1 MYTLYSHLHTD
12 IPATVGSLMGIST
25 VSPIVHHP
33 ASHPTNHVTISPSP
47 KPLPHI
53 DSSQTL
59 KTIQKRLAT
68 AKSSNDLFNLDW
80 IHFVDSGGQ
89 PQFTDVLPLLFR
101 SEALYIVVVRLDQ
114 NFNEIQKN
122 FRCEKGKLIALPDH
136 LSLTSKELVERT
148 CQIAEAQSTKDL
160 PKKVIVI
167 GTRLDKV
174 DPNVVKQF
182 DTELKILHSKYESVL
197 VPSDIKSGEIIFAL
211 NAMAEG
217 SEREAYTKELQECLL
232 KIVEEA
238 IKPVKVPLKWF
249 VYELDLDEASKE
261 SSGVVTKAKCVEV
274 GKGLGMTPQ
283 EIESSLE
290 FFNKLALHLYHS
302 NEKNFPELVLV
313 RIDPLIDRL
322 SALIRISFDYPKHNI
337 TKEFSKLRQCGL
349 FVKSFL
355 STVFKL
361 INNKAI
367 SDDDFLKILECLKV
381 IVHVEQN
388 EYFIPSVLSVHDNE
402 EIEQSVYQYVFN
414 WGERVLPPGFF
425 FTLIVLL
432 PKEHFTFPTSKT
444 VSQSRHRIILFVTDF
459 GGTVTFYN
467 NQKWIGVS
475 YNACNLIYHK
485 AVFEFIYQSMKL
497 VVDRFSVVTGIKFPE
512 LSFICPNCI
521 TKDLHLCSL
530 TKDRN
535 YYICSDTN
543 QPFPLPD
550 EMRCISECWKSL
562 PGNITEV
569 FCLVC
574 MLYYIVH
581 LHSATGRNK

>member
-1 MYTLYSHLHTD
+1 M
-12 IPATVGSLMGIST
+12 VIST

-33 ASHPTNHVTISPSP
+33 ASLPTTHVASLPSP
-47 KPLPHI
+47 KLQARI

-80 IHFVDSGGQ
+80 IHLVDSGGQ

-114 NFNEIQKN
+114 NFNEIQRNCCYK
-122 FRCEKGKLIALPDH
+122 KGKLFPLPDH
-136 LSLTSKELVERT
+136 LSLTSKEFVERT

-174 DPNVVKQF
+174 NPNVVKQF
-182 DTELKILHSKYESVL
+182 DTELTKLHSKYESVL
-197 VPSDIKSGEIIFAL
+197 VPRDINSGEIIFAL
-211 NAMAEG
+211 NAMTEG
-217 SEREAYTKELQECLL
+217 SEREAYTKELQRCLL

-238 IKPVKVPLKWF
+238 IKPVEVPLKWF
-249 VYELDLDEASKE
+249 VYELDLDEESKK

-274 GKGLGMTPQ
+274 GEGLGMTSQ
-283 EIESSLE
+283 EIEGSLE

-302 NEKNFPELVLV
+302 YEKNFPELVLV

-322 SALIRISFDYPKHNI
+322 SALIRISFDYPQNI
-337 TKEFSKLRQCGL
+337 TTEKCSKLKESGL

-355 STVFKL
+355 STVFES
-361 INNKAI
+361 INNEAL

-444 VSQSRHRIILFVTDF
+444 VFQSRHKINLFVRDF

-467 NQKWIGVS
+467 NQKWIGIS
-475 YNACNLIYHK
+475 YNACNLTYRK
-485 AVFEFIYQSMKL
+485 AVFEFIYQSLKF
-497 VVDRFSVVTGIKFPE
+497 VVDRFSVVTGMKFPE
-512 LSFICPNCI
+512 LSFICPNCK
-521 TKDLHLCSL
+521 TRDLHLCSL
-530 TKDRN
+530 TTDRN
-535 YYICSDTN
+535 YYICSDTF

-562 PGNITEV
+562 SGNMTEV
-569 FCLVC
+569 FCPVY
-574 MLYYIVH
+574 MH
-581 LHSATGRNK
+581 D

>member
-1 MYTLYSHLHTD
+1 MYSHLHTD
-12 IPATVGSLMGIST
+12 IPVTVGSSMGIST
-25 VSPIVHHP
+25 ISPIFHHP
-33 ASHPTNHVTISPSP
+33 ASQPTTHVTSLPLP

-59 KTIQKRLAT
+59 KIIQKQLAT
-68 AKSSNDLFNLDW
+68 AESSNDLFNLDW

-89 PQFTDVLPLLFR
+89 PQFTDVLSLLFR

-122 FRCEKGKLIALPDH
+122 CHYKMGELITLPDH

-174 DPNVVKQF
+174 NPNVVKQF
-182 DTELKILHSKYESVL
+182 DTELTTLHSKYESVL
-197 VPSDIKSGEIIFAL
+197 VPRDINSGKIIFAL

-232 KIVEEA
+232 EIVQES
-238 IKPVKVPLKWF
+238 IKPVEVPLKWF
-249 VYELDLDEASKE
+249 VYELDLDEESKE
-261 SSGVVTKAKCVEV
+261 SSGVVTKAKCMEV
-274 GKGLGMTPQ
+274 GKGLGMTPE
-283 EIESSLE
+283 EIEGSLE

-322 SALIRISFDYPKHNI
+322 SALIRISFDCPKHI
-337 TKEFSKLRQCGL
+337 TTKRCSKLRQCGL
-349 FVKSFL
+349 FDKSFL
-355 STVFKL
+355 STVFKS
-361 INNKAI
+361 INNEAL
-367 SDDDFLKILECLKV
+367 SGDDFLKILECLKV

-402 EIEQSVYQYVFN
+402 EIEQSVYQYAFN
-414 WGERVLPPGFF
+414 WGERMLPPGFF

-444 VSQSRHRIILFVTDF
+444 VSQSRHKINLFVRNF
-459 GGTVTFYN
+459 GGTVTFHN
-467 NQKWIGVS
+467 NQKWIGIY
-475 YNACNLIYHK
+475 YNNVDDLTCHEE
-485 AVFEFIYQSMKL
+485 VFKIVYQFLKL
-497 VVDRFSVVTGIKFPE
+497 VVERFSVVTGIKFPE
-512 LSFICPNCI
+512 LSLICPNCKTI
-521 TKDLHLCSL
+521 DLHLCSL
-530 TKDRN
+530 TKDRD
-535 YYICSDTN
+535 YYICNNTN
-543 QPFPLPD
+543 LRYPLPD
-550 EMRCISECWKSL
+550 EIRCISKCWKSL
-562 PGNITEV
+562 SGNITEI
-569 FCLVC
+569 FCLMC

>member
-1 MYTLYSHLHTD
+1 
-12 IPATVGSLMGIST
+12 MGIST
-25 VSPIVHHP
+25 VSPIIHCP
-33 ASHPTNHVTISPSP
+33 ASHLTTHVINLPLA
-47 KPLPHI
+47 KPLPRI

-59 KTIQKRLAT
+59 KIIQKRLAT

-80 IHFVDSGGQ
+80 IHLVDSGGQ

-122 FRCEKGKLIALPDH
+122 CCYKKGKLFTLPDH

-148 CQIAEAQSTKDL
+148 CQIADAQSTKDL

-174 DPNVVKQF
+174 NPNVVKQF
-182 DTELKILHSKYESVL
+182 NTELKILHSKYESVI
-197 VPSDIKSGEIIFAL
+197 VPRDINSGKVIFAL

-217 SEREAYTKELQECLL
+217 SEREAYTKELQRCLL
-232 KIVEEA
+232 KIVEES
-238 IKPVKVPLKWF
+238 IKPVEVPLKWF
-249 VYELDLDEASKE
+249 VYELDLDEESKE
-261 SSGVVTKAKCVEV
+261 SSGVVTKAKCMEV
-274 GKGLGMTPQ
+274 GIGLGMNPQ
-283 EIESSLE
+283 EIEGSLE

-302 NEKNFPELVLV
+302 NEANFPELVLV

-322 SALIRISFDYPKHNI
+322 SALIRISFDCPQNI
-337 TKEFSKLRQCGL
+337 TTEECSKLKECGL

-355 STVFKL
+355 STVFKF

-388 EYFIPSVLSVHDNE
+388 EYFIPSVLSVHDDE

-432 PKEHFTFPTSKT
+432 PKEHFTFPRKT
-444 VSQSRHRIILFVTDF
+444 NITQSRHKIILGVRKL
-459 GGTVTFYN
+459 GGTITLYN
-467 NQKWIGVS
+467 NHKWIGLYYS
-475 YNACNLIYHK
+475 GYNHAHHRKILCI
-485 AVFEFIYQSMKL
+485 VYQTLKD
-497 VVDRFSVVTGIKFPE
+497 VVERFSSLTGIKFPE
-512 LSFICPNCI
+512 LCFICPCSDA
-521 TKDLHLCSL
+521 KDHLCYLSE
-530 TKDRN
+530 DGN
-535 YYICSDTN
+535 DYICSTTF
-543 QPFPLPD
+543 QSSPLLD
-550 EMRCISECWKSL
+550 EMKSISECWKLLSGDL
-562 PGNITEV
+562 EKVVCYNV
-569 FCLVC
+569 NVQVLVWLNTC
-574 MLYYIVH
+574 VYTVML
-581 LHSATGRNK
+581 AC

>member
-1 MYTLYSHLHTD
+1 MYFNLHTD
-12 IPATVGSLMGIST
+12 IPVTVGLSMGIST

-33 ASHPTNHVTISPSP
+33 ASHPTTRVTSLPSP
-47 KPLPHI
+47 KPFPRI

-59 KTIQKRLAT
+59 KILQKQLAT

-80 IHFVDSGGQ
+80 IHLVDSGGQ

-101 SEALYIVVVRLDQ
+101 SEALYIVVLRLDQ

-122 FRCEKGKLIALPDH
+122 CCYKKGELFTLPDH

-174 DPNVVKQF
+174 NPNVVKQF
-182 DTELKILHSKYESVL
+182 DTELTKLHSKYESVL
-197 VPSDIKSGEIIFAL
+197 VPRDINSGSIIFAL
-211 NAMAEG
+211 NAMAKG
-217 SEREAYTKELQECLL
+217 SERKGYTKELQECLL
-232 KIVEEA
+232 KIVEKA
-238 IKPVKVPLKWF
+238 IKPVEVPLKWF
-249 VYELDLDEASKE
+249 VYELDLDEESKE

-274 GKGLGMTPQ
+274 GLGLGMTPQ

-302 NEKNFPELVLV
+302 NETDFPELVLV

-322 SALIRISFDYPKHNI
+322 SALIRISFDCPKHI
-337 TKEFSKLRQCGL
+337 TTEECSKLRQRGL

-355 STVFKL
+355 STVFES

-367 SDDDFLKILECLKV
+367 SDDEFLKILECLKV

-402 EIEQSVYQYVFN
+402 EIEQSAYHYVFN

-432 PKEHFTFPTSKT
+432 PKEHFTFLTSKT
-444 VSQSRHRIILFVTDF
+444 FFQSRHRIILFVRDF

-467 NQKWIGVS
+467 NQKWIGVY
-475 YNACNLIYHK
+475 YNACNLTYHK
-485 AVFEFIYQSMKL
+485 AVFEFIYQSLKL

-512 LSFICPNCI
+512 LSFICPNCK
-521 TKDLHLCSL
+521 TRDLHLCSL

-535 YYICSDTN
+535 YYICSNTF
-543 QPFPLPD
+543 QPFTLPD

-562 PGNITEV
+562 SGNMTEV
-569 FCLVC
+569 FCLV
-574 MLYYIVH
+574 YVH
-581 LHSATGRNK
+581 G

>member
-1 MYTLYSHLHTD
+1 
-12 IPATVGSLMGIST
+12 MGPSMVIST
-25 VSPIVHHP
+25 VSPIIHHP
-33 ASHPTNHVTISPSP
+33 ASLPTTHVTSLPSP
-47 KPLPHI
+47 KPLPRI
-53 DSSQTL
+53 QSSQTL
-59 KTIQKRLAT
+59 KIIQKRLVT
-68 AKSSNDLFNLDW
+68 AKSSSDLFNLDW
-80 IHFVDSGGQ
+80 IHLVDSGGQ

-114 NFNEIQKN
+114 SFIEIHRNCCYK
-122 FRCEKGKLIALPDH
+122 KGELITLPDH

-148 CQIAEAQSTKDL
+148 CQIAEAQSTKNL

-174 DPNVVKQF
+174 NPNVVKRF
-182 DTELKILHSKYESVL
+182 NTELKILHSKYESVI
-197 VPSDIKSGEIIFAL
+197 VPRDINSGEVIFAL

-217 SEREAYTKELQECLL
+217 SEREANTKELQRCLL

-238 IKPVKVPLKWF
+238 IKPVEVPLKWF
-249 VYELDLDEASKE
+249 VYELDLDEESKE

-283 EIESSLE
+283 EIEGSLE

-302 NEKNFPELVLV
+302 NETNFPELVLV

-322 SALIRISFDYPKHNI
+322 SALIRISFDCPQNI
-337 TKEFSKLRQCGL
+337 TTEECSKLRQCGL

-355 STVFKL
+355 PTVFKL
-361 INNKAI
+361 ISNKAL
-367 SDDDFLKILECLKV
+367 SDDNFLKILECLKV
-381 IVHVEQN
+381 IVHVEQA
-388 EYFIPSVLSVHDNE
+388 EYFIPSVLSVHNNE

-444 VSQSRHRIILFVTDF
+444 VSQSRHKINLFVRDF
-459 GGTVTFYN
+459 GGTATFYN

-475 YNACNLIYHK
+475 YNACNLTYHK
-485 AVFEFIYQSMKL
+485 AVFEFIYQSLKL
-497 VVDRFSVVTGIKFPE
+497 VVDRFSIVTGIMFPE
-512 LSFICPNCI
+512 LNFICLNCK
-521 TKDLHLCSL
+521 TRDFHLCSL

-535 YYICSDTN
+535 YYICNDTN

-562 PGNITEV
+562 SGNMTEL
-569 FCLVC
+569 FCLV
-574 MLYYIVH
+574 YIH
-581 LHSATGRNK
+581 D

>member
-1 MYTLYSHLHTD
+1 MYSHLHTD
-12 IPATVGSLMGIST
+12 VPVAVGPSMVIST

-33 ASHPTNHVTISPSP
+33 ASQPTTHVTSSPSP
-47 KPLPHI
+47 KPLPRI

-59 KTIQKRLAT
+59 KIIQKQLTT

-80 IHFVDSGGQ
+80 IHLVDSGGQ

-122 FRCEKGKLIALPDH
+122 CCYKKGELFTLPDH

-174 DPNVVKQF
+174 NPNVVKQF
-182 DTELKILHSKYESVL
+182 DTELTKLHSKYESVL
-197 VPSDIKSGEIIFAL
+197 VPRDINSGEIIFAL
-211 NAMAEG
+211 NAMAKG
-217 SEREAYTKELQECLL
+217 SERKAYTKELQECLL
-232 KIVEEA
+232 KIVEKA
-238 IKPVKVPLKWF
+238 IKPVEVPLKWF
-249 VYELDLDEASKE
+249 VYELDLDEESKE
-261 SSGVVTKAKCVEV
+261 SSGVVSKVKCVEV
-274 GKGLGMTPQ
+274 GEGLGMNPQ

-302 NEKNFPELVLV
+302 NETNFPELVLV

-322 SALIRISFDYPKHNI
+322 SALIRISFDCPKHI
-337 TKEFSKLRQCGL
+337 TTEECSKLRQRGL

-355 STVFKL
+355 STVFES

-367 SDDDFLKILECLKV
+367 SDDEFLKILECLKV

-388 EYFIPSVLSVHDNE
+388 KYFIPSVLSVHVNE
-402 EIEQSVYQYVFN
+402 EIEQPAYHYVFN
-414 WGERVLPPGFF
+414 WDERVLPPGFF
-425 FTLIVLL
+425 FTLIVQL
-432 PKEHFTFPTSKT
+432 PKEHFTFLTSKT
-444 VSQSRHRIILFVTDF
+444 FFQSRHRIILFVRDF

-467 NQKWIGVS
+467 NQKWIGVY
-475 YNACNLIYHK
+475 YNACNLTNHK
-485 AVFEFIYQSMKL
+485 AVFEFIYQSLKL

-512 LSFICPNCI
+512 LSFICPNCK
-521 TKDLHLCSL
+521 TRDLHLCSL

-535 YYICSDTN
+535 YYICSNTF

-562 PGNITEV
+562 SGNITEV
-569 FCLVC
+569 FCLV
-574 MLYYIVH
+574 YVH
-581 LHSATGRNK
+581 G

>member
-1 MYTLYSHLHTD
+1 M
-12 IPATVGSLMGIST
+12 GSSIGIST

-33 ASHPTNHVTISPSP
+33 ASHPTTHVTSLPLT
-47 KPLPHI
+47 KPFPRI
-53 DSSQTL
+53 NSSQTL
-59 KTIQKRLAT
+59 KIIQKRLAT

-80 IHFVDSGGQ
+80 IHLVDSGAQ

-101 SEALYIVVVRLDQ
+101 SEALYIVVVRLDH
-114 NFNEIQKN
+114 NFNEIQRNCCYK
-122 FRCEKGKLIALPDH
+122 KGKLITLPDH

-148 CQIAEAQSTKDL
+148 CQIAEAQSTKGL

-167 GTRLDKV
+167 GTRLDEVK
-174 DPNVVKQF
+174 PNVVNQY
-182 DTELKILHSKYESVL
+182 DTELTKLHSKYESVL
-197 VPSDIKSGEIIFAL
+197 VPRDINNGEIIFAL
-211 NAMAEG
+211 NAMAEDRD
-217 SEREAYTKELQECLL
+217 EREGYTKELQECLL

-238 IKPVKVPLKWF
+238 IKPVEVPLKWF
-249 VYELDLDEASKE
+249 VYELDLDEESKE

-274 GKGLGMTPQ
+274 GEDLGMIPQ
-283 EIESSLE
+283 EIEGSLE

-302 NEKNFPELVLV
+302 NEANFPELVLV

-322 SALIRISFDYPKHNI
+322 SALIRISFDCPKHI
-337 TKEFSKLRQCGL
+337 TTEECSKLKQCGL

-355 STVFKL
+355 PTVFKL

-367 SDDDFLKILECLKV
+367 SEDDFLKILECLKV

-402 EIEQSVYQYVFN
+402 EIEQSVYQYAFN

-444 VSQSRHRIILFVTDF
+444 VSQSRHKINLFVRDF
-459 GGTVTFYN
+459 GGTLTFHN
-467 NQKWIGVS
+467 NQKWIGIS
-475 YNACNLIYHK
+475 YNACNLNYHK
-485 AVFEFIYQSMKL
+485 AVFEFVYQSLKL
-497 VVDRFSVVTGIKFPE
+497 VVDRFSVVTGINFPE
-512 LSFICPNCI
+512 LNFICLNCK
-521 TKDLHLCSL
+521 TRDLHLCSL

-535 YYICSDTN
+535 YYICSDTF

-550 EMRCISECWKSL
+550 EMRCISECWESL
-562 PGNITEV
+562 SGIIYN
-569 FCLVC
+569 
-574 MLYYIVH
+574 
-581 LHSATGRNK
+581 

>member
-1 MYTLYSHLHTD
+1 MYSHLHTD
-12 IPATVGSLMGIST
+12 VPVAVGPSMVIST

-33 ASHPTNHVTISPSP
+33 ASQPTTHVTSLPSP
-47 KPLPHI
+47 KPLPRI

-59 KTIQKRLAT
+59 KIIQKQLAT

-80 IHFVDSGGQ
+80 IHLVDSGGQ

-114 NFNEIQKN
+114 NFNEIQRNCCYK
-122 FRCEKGKLIALPDH
+122 KGELFTLPDH

-160 PKKVIVI
+160 PKKVIVV

-174 DPNVVKQF
+174 NPNVVKQF
-182 DTELKILHSKYESVL
+182 DTELTKLHSKYESVL
-197 VPSDIKSGEIIFAL
+197 VPRDINSGKIIFAL
-211 NAMAEG
+211 NAMAKG
-217 SEREAYTKELQECLL
+217 SERKAYTKELQECLL
-232 KIVEEA
+232 KIVEKA
-238 IKPVKVPLKWF
+238 IKPVEVPLKWF
-249 VYELDLDEASKE
+249 VYELDLDEESKE

-274 GKGLGMTPQ
+274 GLGLGMTPQ
-283 EIESSLE
+283 EIEGSLE
-290 FFNKLALHLYHS
+290 YFNKLALHLYHS
-302 NEKNFPELVLV
+302 NETNFPELVLV

-322 SALIRISFDYPKHNI
+322 SALIRISFDCPKHI
-337 TKEFSKLRQCGL
+337 TTEECSKLRQRGL

-355 STVFKL
+355 STVFES

-367 SDDDFLKILECLKV
+367 SDDEFLKILECLKV

-402 EIEQSVYQYVFN
+402 EIEQPAYHYVFN
-414 WGERVLPPGFF
+414 WDERVLPPGFF

-432 PKEHFTFPTSKT
+432 PKEHFTFLTSKT
-444 VSQSRHRIILFVTDF
+444 FFQSRHRIILFVRDF

-467 NQKWIGVS
+467 NQKWIGVY
-475 YNACNLIYHK
+475 YNACNLTYRK
-485 AVFEFIYQSMKL
+485 AVFEFIYQSLKL

-512 LSFICPNCI
+512 LSFICPNCK
-521 TKDLHLCSL
+521 TRDLHFCSL

-535 YYICSDTN
+535 YYICSNTF

-562 PGNITEV
+562 SGNMTEV
-569 FCLVC
+569 FCLV
-574 MLYYIVH
+574 YVH
-581 LHSATGRNK
+581 G

>member
-1 MYTLYSHLHTD
+1 
-12 IPATVGSLMGIST
+12 MGIST
-25 VSPIVHHP
+25 ISPIVHHP
-33 ASHPTNHVTISPSP
+33 ASLPATHGTSL
-47 KPLPHI
+47 PLPKILPRI

-59 KTIQKRLAT
+59 KIIQKQLAT
-68 AKSSNDLFNLDW
+68 AESSNDLFNLDW

-114 NFNEIQKN
+114 NFNEIQRSCCYK
-122 FRCEKGKLIALPDH
+122 KGKLITLPDH

-174 DPNVVKQF
+174 DPSVVKQF
-182 DTELKILHSKYESVL
+182 DTELTKLHSKYESVL
-197 VPSDIKSGEIIFAL
+197 VPRDINSGEIIFVL

-232 KIVEEA
+232 KIMEESIKSVE
-238 IKPVKVPLKWF
+238 VPLKWF
-249 VYELDLDEASKE
+249 VYELDLDEKSEE
-261 SSGVVTKAKCVEV
+261 SSGVVTKAKCMEF
-274 GKGLGMTPQ
+274 GKNLGMTPQ
-283 EIESSLE
+283 EIEVSLE
-290 FFNKLALHLYHS
+290 FFNKLALLLYHS
-302 NEKNFPELVLV
+302 NETNFPELVLV

-322 SALIRISFDYPKHNI
+322 SALIRISFDCPKHI
-337 TKEFSKLRQCGL
+337 TTTVECSKLRQRGL

-355 STVFKL
+355 STVFKS
-361 INNKAI
+361 INNEAL
-367 SDDDFLKILECLKV
+367 SNDEFLKILECLKV

-425 FTLIVLL
+425 FTLIVQL
-432 PKEHFTFPTSKT
+432 PKELFTFPRSET
-444 VSQSRHRIILFVTDF
+444 VSQSRHKINLFVRDF
-459 GGTVTFYN
+459 GGTVTFHN

-475 YNACNLIYHK
+475 YNACNLTYHK

-497 VVDRFSVVTGIKFPE
+497 VVDRFSVVTGIMFPE

-550 EMRCISECWKSL
+550 EMRCILECRKSL

-581 LHSATGRNK
+581 LHSPTERNK

>member
-1 MYTLYSHLHTD
+1 
-12 IPATVGSLMGIST
+12 MGIST
-25 VSPIVHHP
+25 VSPIFHHP
-33 ASHPTNHVTISPSP
+33 ASHPTTHVTSSPSP
-47 KPLPHI
+47 NPLPHI
-53 DSSQTL
+53 DSSKTL
-59 KTIQKRLAT
+59 KIIQKRLAT

-80 IHFVDSGGQ
+80 IHLVDSGGQ

-122 FRCEKGKLIALPDH
+122 CRCEKGKLIPLPDH

-148 CQIAEAQSTKDL
+148 CQIAEAQSTKHL

-174 DPNVVKQF
+174 NPNVVKQF
-182 DTELKILHSKYESVL
+182 NTVLTKLHSKYESVL
-197 VPSDIKSGEIIFAL
+197 VPRDINSGEIIFAL

-217 SEREAYTKELQECLL
+217 SEREAYTKELQRCLL

-238 IKPVKVPLKWF
+238 IKPYEVPLKWF
-249 VYELDLDEASKE
+249 VYELDLDEESKE
-261 SSGVVTKAKCVEV
+261 SSGVVTKSKCMEV

-283 EIESSLE
+283 EIEGSLE

-302 NEKNFPELVLV
+302 NEANFPELVLV
-313 RIDPLIDRL
+313 RIDPLVDRL

-367 SDDDFLKILECLKV
+367 SEDDFLKILECLKV

-402 EIEQSVYQYVFN
+402 EIEQPVYQYAFN

-425 FTLIVLL
+425 FTFIVLL
-432 PKEHFTFPTSKT
+432 PKEYFTFPTSET
-444 VSQSRHRIILFVTDF
+444 VSQSRHKIILGIRKL
-459 GGTVTFYN
+459 GGTVTLYN
-467 NQKWIGVS
+467 NHKWIGLYYS
-475 YNACNLIYHK
+475 GYNHAHHRKILCI
-485 AVFEFIYQSMKL
+485 VYQTLKD
-497 VVDRFSVVTGIKFPE
+497 VVERFSNLTGIKFPE
-512 LSFICPNCI
+512 LCFICPCSDA
-521 TKDLHLCSL
+521 KDHPCYV
-530 TKDRN
+530 TEDGN
-535 YYICSDTN
+535 DYICSTTF
-543 QPFPLPD
+543 QSSPLLD
-550 EMRCISECWKSL
+550 EMKSISECWKSL
-562 PGNITEV
+562 SGDLENV
-569 FCLVC
+569 VCYKLNVNVQVLVC
-574 MLYYIVH
+574 
-581 LHSATGRNK
+581 